1 MGRSEEEF
9 VRSLIDGLTWKDSAA
24 ESGLSPEKAKAFL
37 ESIARFAG
45 SVNADIE
52 FRASSGTSKDAGVN
66 RHKELVV
73 HTDGASLGNPGPSGA
88 GAVVTTPDGA
98 EVASVRE
105 HLGHATNNRAEYEA
119 VRLGL
124 ETALA
129 HGARRVTL
137 RMDSELVARQLTG
150 RYKVRNRGL
159 VDAFFEVKA
168 LIAKFDDVRIESI
181 PREQNSEADKL
192 AKMGAKDTRKNR

>member
-9 VRSLIDGLTWKDSAA
+9 VRGLIDGLTWKDSAA
-24 ESGLSPEKAKAFL
+24 ESGFPPEKAKAFL

-45 SVNADIE
+45 SANADIE
-52 FRASSGTSKDAGVN
+52 FGVPSDTSKDACAN
-66 RHKELVV
+66 HHEELVV

-88 GAVVTTPDGA
+88 GAVVTTPDGVK
-98 EVASVRE
+98 VASVHE

-124 ETALA
+124 ETALTY
-129 HGARRVTL
+129 GARRVTL

-150 RYKVRNRGL
+150 RYKVKNRNL
-159 VDAFFEVKA
+159 MNAFFEVKA
-168 LIAKFDDVRIESI
+168 LIAKFDHVKIESI
-181 PREQNSEADKL
+181 PREQNGEADKL
-192 AKMGAKDTRKNR
+192 ASMGARDIGKSG